1 MNRVRPGVLL
11 LVLTLLAAPSLS
23 GQTPPEIKAQ
33 LIARMQ
39 VQYNTT
45 SVAEEALIAAGRTSS
60 GFASSTFEVR
70 RVRFG
75 ADVAF
80 NEWLTGKF
88 ESELAMGR
96 LTMREMYINL
106 GFSPEIQLRMGQY
119 KRPFSLMELTSE
131 TVWPVIER
139 GVRIRGLTDALA
151 VSDSLAGGTRVLSV
165 FRGNP
170 VPGEEFEILTQF
182 GYLSYD
188 LGASLHGKVGQ
199 LGYHVGAFNGEGSDR
214 SDTNDEKSFAGRLT
228 YEFKTELPITLGGA
242 VSYRET
248 RTAAEP
254 ELRNATGTAYEADI
268 EIGAFRRPGFRFL
281 GEVTTGTNLAV
292 DEDFRGGQGIIAYF
306 KPITGNR
313 VEGVEI
319 AGRVSYGDPRTEVS
333 DDEGLLLTP
342 GFNVYFSGRNRLM
355 INWDYYQAAG
365 ERLSGENALR
375 LQAQFY
381 Y

>member
-1 MNRVRPGVLL
+1 MNRVRPGVLWL
-11 LVLTLLAAPSLS
+11 LLTLLAAPSLS
-23 GQTPPEIKAQ
+23 GQTSPTIKAQ
-33 LIARMQ
+33 LFARMQ

-45 SVAEEALIAAGRTSS
+45 SVDEEALIAAERSTS
-60 GFASSTFEVR
+60 GFPGSTFEVR

-80 NEWLTGKF
+80 NEWLTAKF

-96 LTMREMYINL
+96 LAMREMYINL
-106 GFSPEIQLRMGQY
+106 GFSPEIQVRMGQY

-165 FRGNP
+165 FRDHP
-170 VPGEEFEILTQF
+170 VPGEEYEILAQF

-188 LGASLHGKVGQ
+188 LGASIHGTIGQ
-199 LGYHVGAFNGEGSDR
+199 FGYHVGAFNGEGSDR

-228 YEFKTELPITLGGA
+228 YKLKTELPITVGGA

-248 RTAAEP
+248 RSATAP
-254 ELRNATGTAYEADI
+254 ELSNATGTAYEADI
-268 EIGAFRRPGFRFL
+268 EIGAFRRPGLRVL
-281 GEVTTGTNLAV
+281 GELTTGTNLAV
-292 DEDFRGGQGIIAYF
+292 DEDFRGAQGVIAYF
-306 KPITGNR
+306 KPITHDR
-313 VEGVEI
+313 VEGVEV
-319 AGRVSYGDPRTEVS
+319 AGRVSYGDPRKDVS

-355 INWDYYQAAG
+355 INWDFYQAAG

>member
-1 MNRVRPGVLL
+1 MNRVRLGVLPL
-11 LVLTLLAAPSLS
+11 LLTLLAAPSLN
-23 GQTPPEIKAQ
+23 GQTAPTIKAQ
-33 LIARMQ
+33 LFARMQ

-45 SVAEEALIAAGRTSS
+45 SVDEERLITAGRTTS
-60 GFASSTFEVR
+60 GFPSSTFEVR

-75 ADVAF
+75 ADVSF

-96 LTMREMYINL
+96 LAMREMYINL
-106 GFSPEIQLRMGQY
+106 GFSPEMQLRLGQF

-131 TVWPVIER
+131 SVWPVIER

-151 VSDSLAGGTRVLSV
+151 VSDSLASGTRVLSV

-188 LGASLHGKVGQ
+188 LGASIHGTIGQ
-199 LGYHVGAFNGEGSDR
+199 FGYHIGAFNGEGSDR

-228 YEFKTELPITLGGA
+228 YKLDTELPITLGGA

-248 RTAAEP
+248 RTATAP
-254 ELRNATGTAYEADI
+254 ALNNATGTAYEADV
-268 EIGAFRRPGFRFL
+268 EVGAFRRPGFRFL
-281 GEVTTGTNLAV
+281 GEATTGTNLAV
-292 DEDFRGGQGIIAYF
+292 DEDFRGAQGIIAYF
-306 KPITGNR
+306 KPITNDR
-313 VEGVEI
+313 VEGVEV
-319 AGRVSYGDPRTEVS
+319 AGRVSYGDPRTDVD

-355 INWDYYQAAG
+355 INWDFYQASG

>member
-1 MNRVRPGVLL
+1 MNHVRASVVLL
-11 LVLTLLAAPSLS
+11 LGLTAGPLS
-23 GQTPPEIKAQ
+23 GQSAPKIKTQ

-45 SVAEEALIAAGRTSS
+45 SVDEEALITAGRTST

-70 RVRFG
+70 RARFG

-80 NEWLTGKF
+80 DEWLTGKF
-88 ESELAMGR
+88 ESEFAMGR
-96 LTMREMYINL
+96 LAMREMYINL
-106 GFSPEIQLRMGQY
+106 GFSPEFQLRMGQY

-151 VSDSLAGGTRVLSV
+151 VSDSLAGGARVLSV

-188 LGASLHGKVGQ
+188 LGASIHGTLGQ

-228 YEFKTELPITLGGA
+228 YKLETALPITLGGA

-248 RTAAEP
+248 RTAAAP
-254 ELRNATGTAYEADI
+254 ALSNATGTAYEVDI
-268 EIGAFRRPGFRFL
+268 EVGAFRRPGLRFM

-292 DEDFRGGQGIIAYF
+292 DEDFRGAQGIVAYF
-306 KPITGNR
+306 KPISSTR
-313 VEGVEI
+313 VEGVEV
-319 AGRVSYGDPRTEVS
+319 AGRVSYGDPRTDVS

-355 INWDYYQAAG
+355 INWDYYQASG
-365 ERLSGENALR
+365 DRLSGENALR